1 MNVNYLNDSDLDFLQ
16 HCSEEQLANFARLLT
31 HNEKGKT
38 RLSSVLMRNEL
49 FKSMEGHPE
58 RHRRNWQLIAGE
70 FQHFG
75 GDSIANKLRGHGKLY
90 RAILLD
96 VSKRLKLKADKEMST
111 FEIEQ
116 QLLEQFLRNTW
127 KKMDEEHKQEF
138 LHAVDARV
146 NELEELLPLL
156 MKDKLLAKGR
166 EEEARKL
173 LRWGQ
178 QNFTTVQILH
188 RGKKVGTERIWY
200 GDKEN
205 IALGTEQEFWMV
217 LPKAEIPHIKAK
229 YTLDGK
235 ELTAPISAHQRVGE
249 IELYDR
255 DQQVAHWP
263 LVTLESVG
271 EGSMFSRLSDYFHH
285 KA

>member
-38 RLSSVLMRNEL
+38 RLSSVLIRNEL

-58 RHRRNWQLIAGE
+58 QHRRNWQLIAGE
-70 FQHFG
+70 LQHFG
-75 GDSIANKLRGHGKLY
+75 GDSIANKLREHVKLY

-127 KKMDEEHKQEF
+127 KNMDEEHKQEF

-156 MKDKLLAKGR
+156 MKDKLLAKGVSHLLSSQLTR
-166 EEEARKL
+166 ILRTHAAMSVLGHGL
-173 LRWGQ
+173 LRGAGLGGPVGAAL
-178 QNFTTVQILH
+178 NGVKAVSGSAYRVTIPAVLQIACL
-188 RGKKVGTERIWY
+188 RR
-200 GDKEN
+200 
-205 IALGTEQEFWMV
+205 MV
-217 LPKAEIPHIKAK
+217 
-229 YTLDGK
+229 
-235 ELTAPISAHQRVGE
+235 SAT
-249 IELYDR
+249 
-255 DQQVAHWP
+255 QV
-263 LVTLESVG
+263 
-271 EGSMFSRLSDYFHH
+271 
-285 KA
+285 

>member
-58 RHRRNWQLIAGE
+58 QHRRNWQLIAGE
-70 FQHFG
+70 LQHFV

-156 MKDKLLAKGR
+156 MKDKLLAKGVSHLLSSQLTR
-166 EEEARKL
+166 ILRTHAAMSVLGHGL
-173 LRWGQ
+173 LRGAGLGGPVGAAL
-178 QNFTTVQILH
+178 NGVKAVSGIAYRVTIPAVLQIACL
-188 RGKKVGTERIWY
+188 RR
-200 GDKEN
+200 
-205 IALGTEQEFWMV
+205 MV
-217 LPKAEIPHIKAK
+217 
-229 YTLDGK
+229 
-235 ELTAPISAHQRVGE
+235 SAT
-249 IELYDR
+249 
-255 DQQVAHWP
+255 QV
-263 LVTLESVG
+263 
-271 EGSMFSRLSDYFHH
+271 
-285 KA
+285 

>member
-58 RHRRNWQLIAGE
+58 QHRRNWQLIAGE
-70 FQHFG
+70 LQHFG
-75 GDSIANKLRGHGKLY
+75 DDSIANKLRGHGKLY

-156 MKDKLLAKGR
+156 MKDKLLAKGVSHLLSSQLTR
-166 EEEARKL
+166 ILRTHAAMSVLGHGL
-173 LRWGQ
+173 LRGAGLGGPVGAAL
-178 QNFTTVQILH
+178 NGVKAVSGSAYRVTIPAVLQIACL
-188 RGKKVGTERIWY
+188 RR
-200 GDKEN
+200 
-205 IALGTEQEFWMV
+205 MV
-217 LPKAEIPHIKAK
+217 
-229 YTLDGK
+229 
-235 ELTAPISAHQRVGE
+235 SAT
-249 IELYDR
+249 
-255 DQQVAHWP
+255 QV
-263 LVTLESVG
+263 
-271 EGSMFSRLSDYFHH
+271 
-285 KA
+285 

>member
-58 RHRRNWQLIAGE
+58 QHRRNWQLIAGE
-70 FQHFG
+70 LQHFG
-75 GDSIANKLRGHGKLY
+75 GDSIANKLRGHSKLY

-127 KKMDEEHKQEF
+127 KNMDEEHKQEF
-138 LHAVDARV
+138 LHAIDARV

-156 MKDKLLAKGR
+156 MKDKLLAKGVSHLLSSQLTR
-166 EEEARKL
+166 ILRTHAAMSVLGHGL
-173 LRWGQ
+173 LRGAGLGGPVGAAL
-178 QNFTTVQILH
+178 NGVKAVSGSAYRVTIPAVLQITCL
-188 RGKKVGTERIWY
+188 RR
-200 GDKEN
+200 
-205 IALGTEQEFWMV
+205 MV
-217 LPKAEIPHIKAK
+217 
-229 YTLDGK
+229 
-235 ELTAPISAHQRVGE
+235 SAT
-249 IELYDR
+249 
-255 DQQVAHWP
+255 QV
-263 LVTLESVG
+263 
-271 EGSMFSRLSDYFHH
+271 
-285 KA
+285 

>member
-58 RHRRNWQLIAGE
+58 QHRRNWQLIAGE
-70 FQHFG
+70 LQHFG
-75 GDSIANKLRGHGKLY
+75 GDSITNKLRGHGKLY

-127 KKMDEEHKQEF
+127 KNMDEEHKQEF
-138 LHAVDARV
+138 LHAIDARV

-156 MKDKLLAKGR
+156 MKDKLLAKGVSHLLSSQLTR
-166 EEEARKL
+166 ILRTHAAMSVLGHGL
-173 LRWGQ
+173 LRGAGLGGPVGAAL
-178 QNFTTVQILH
+178 NGVKAVSGSAYRVTIPAVLQIACL
-188 RGKKVGTERIWY
+188 RR
-200 GDKEN
+200 
-205 IALGTEQEFWMV
+205 MV
-217 LPKAEIPHIKAK
+217 
-229 YTLDGK
+229 
-235 ELTAPISAHQRVGE
+235 SAT
-249 IELYDR
+249 
-255 DQQVAHWP
+255 QV
-263 LVTLESVG
+263 
-271 EGSMFSRLSDYFHH
+271 
-285 KA
+285 

>member
-58 RHRRNWQLIAGE
+58 QHRRNWQLIAGE
-70 FQHFG
+70 LQHFG
-75 GDSIANKLRGHGKLY
+75 GDSISNKLRGHGKLY

-116 QLLEQFLRNTW
+116 QLLEQFLRNTC
-127 KKMDEEHKQEF
+127 KNMDEEHKQEF

-156 MKDKLLAKGR
+156 MKDKLLAKGVSHLLSSQLTR
-166 EEEARKL
+166 ILRTHAAMSVLGHGL
-173 LRWGQ
+173 LRGAGLGGPVGAAL
-178 QNFTTVQILH
+178 NGVKAVSGSAYRVTIPAVLQIACL
-188 RGKKVGTERIWY
+188 RR
-200 GDKEN
+200 
-205 IALGTEQEFWMV
+205 MV
-217 LPKAEIPHIKAK
+217 
-229 YTLDGK
+229 
-235 ELTAPISAHQRVGE
+235 SAT
-249 IELYDR
+249 
-255 DQQVAHWP
+255 QV
-263 LVTLESVG
+263 
-271 EGSMFSRLSDYFHH
+271 
-285 KA
+285 

>member
-31 HNEKGKT
+31 HNEKGKP

-58 RHRRNWQLIAGE
+58 QHRRNWQLIAGE
-70 FQHFG
+70 LQHFG
-75 GDSIANKLRGHGKLY
+75 GDSIANKLRGHSKLY

-127 KKMDEEHKQEF
+127 KNMDEEHKQEF
-138 LHAVDARV
+138 LHAIDARV

-156 MKDKLLAKGR
+156 MKDKLLAKGVSHLLSSQLTR
-166 EEEARKL
+166 ILRTHAAMSVLGHGL
-173 LRWGQ
+173 LRGAGLGGPVGAAL
-178 QNFTTVQILH
+178 NGVKAVSGSAYRVTIPAVLQIACL
-188 RGKKVGTERIWY
+188 RR
-200 GDKEN
+200 
-205 IALGTEQEFWMV
+205 MV
-217 LPKAEIPHIKAK
+217 
-229 YTLDGK
+229 
-235 ELTAPISAHQRVGE
+235 SAT
-249 IELYDR
+249 
-255 DQQVAHWP
+255 QV
-263 LVTLESVG
+263 
-271 EGSMFSRLSDYFHH
+271 
-285 KA
+285 

>member
-38 RLSSVLMRNEL
+38 RLSSVMMRNEL

-58 RHRRNWQLIAGE
+58 QHRRNWQLIAGE
-70 FQHFG
+70 LQQFV
-75 GDSIANKLRGHGKLY
+75 GDTIANKLRGHGKLY

-156 MKDKLLAKGR
+156 MKDKLLAKGVSHLLSSQLTR
-166 EEEARKL
+166 ILRTHAAMSVLGHGL
-173 LRWGQ
+173 LRGAGLGGPVGAAL
-178 QNFTTVQILH
+178 NGVKAVSGSAYRVTIPAVLQIACL
-188 RGKKVGTERIWY
+188 RR
-200 GDKEN
+200 
-205 IALGTEQEFWMV
+205 MV
-217 LPKAEIPHIKAK
+217 
-229 YTLDGK
+229 
-235 ELTAPISAHQRVGE
+235 SAT
-249 IELYDR
+249 
-255 DQQVAHWP
+255 QV
-263 LVTLESVG
+263 
-271 EGSMFSRLSDYFHH
+271 
-285 KA
+285 

>member
-58 RHRRNWQLIAGE
+58 QHRRNWQLIAGE
-70 FQHFG
+70 LQHFV

-156 MKDKLLAKGR
+156 MKDKLLAKGVSHLLSSQLTR
-166 EEEARKL
+166 ILRTHAAMSVLGHGL
-173 LRWGQ
+173 LRGAGLGGPVGAAL
-178 QNFTTVQILH
+178 NGVKAVSGSAYRVTIPAVLQIACL
-188 RGKKVGTERIWY
+188 RR
-200 GDKEN
+200 
-205 IALGTEQEFWMV
+205 MV
-217 LPKAEIPHIKAK
+217 
-229 YTLDGK
+229 
-235 ELTAPISAHQRVGE
+235 SAT
-249 IELYDR
+249 
-255 DQQVAHWP
+255 QV
-263 LVTLESVG
+263 
-271 EGSMFSRLSDYFHH
+271 
-285 KA
+285 

>member
-1 MNVNYLNDSDLDFLQ
+1 MNDSDLDFLQ

-58 RHRRNWQLIAGE
+58 QHRRNWQLIAGE
-70 FQHFG
+70 LQHFV

-127 KKMDEEHKQEF
+127 KNMDEEHKQEF

-156 MKDKLLAKGR
+156 MKDKLLAKGVSHLLSSQLTR
-166 EEEARKL
+166 ILRTHAAMSVLGHDL
-173 LRWGQ
+173 LRGAGLGGPVGAAL
-178 QNFTTVQILH
+178 NGVKAVSGSAYHVTIPAVLQIACL
-188 RGKKVGTERIWY
+188 RR
-200 GDKEN
+200 
-205 IALGTEQEFWMV
+205 MV
-217 LPKAEIPHIKAK
+217 
-229 YTLDGK
+229 
-235 ELTAPISAHQRVGE
+235 SAT
-249 IELYDR
+249 
-255 DQQVAHWP
+255 QV
-263 LVTLESVG
+263 
-271 EGSMFSRLSDYFHH
+271 
-285 KA
+285 

>member
-58 RHRRNWQLIAGE
+58 QHRRNWQLIAGE
-70 FQHFG
+70 LQHFV

-127 KKMDEEHKQEF
+127 KNMDEEHKQEF

-156 MKDKLLAKGR
+156 MKDKLLAKGVSHLLSSQLTR
-166 EEEARKL
+166 ILRTHAAMSLLGHGL
-173 LRWGQ
+173 LRGAGLGGPVGAAL
-178 QNFTTVQILH
+178 NGVKAVSGSAYRVTIPAVLQIACL
-188 RGKKVGTERIWY
+188 RR
-200 GDKEN
+200 
-205 IALGTEQEFWMV
+205 MV
-217 LPKAEIPHIKAK
+217 
-229 YTLDGK
+229 
-235 ELTAPISAHQRVGE
+235 SAT
-249 IELYDR
+249 
-255 DQQVAHWP
+255 QV
-263 LVTLESVG
+263 
-271 EGSMFSRLSDYFHH
+271 
-285 KA
+285 

>member
-58 RHRRNWQLIAGE
+58 QHRRNWQLIAGE
-70 FQHFG
+70 LQHFV

-156 MKDKLLAKGR
+156 MKDKLLAKGVLHLLSSQLTR
-166 EEEARKL
+166 ILRTHAAMSVLGHGL
-173 LRWGQ
+173 LRGAGLGGPVGAAL
-178 QNFTTVQILH
+178 NGVKAVSGSAYRVTIPAVLQIACL
-188 RGKKVGTERIWY
+188 RR
-200 GDKEN
+200 
-205 IALGTEQEFWMV
+205 MV
-217 LPKAEIPHIKAK
+217 
-229 YTLDGK
+229 
-235 ELTAPISAHQRVGE
+235 SAT
-249 IELYDR
+249 
-255 DQQVAHWP
+255 QV
-263 LVTLESVG
+263 
-271 EGSMFSRLSDYFHH
+271 
-285 KA
+285 

>member
-58 RHRRNWQLIAGE
+58 QHRRNWQLIAGE
-70 FQHFG
+70 LQHFV

-156 MKDKLLAKGR
+156 MKDKLLAKGVSHLLSSQLTR
-166 EEEARKL
+166 ILRTHAAMSVLGHGL
-173 LRWGQ
+173 LRGAGLGGPVGAAL
-178 QNFTTVQILH
+178 NGVKAVSGSAYRVTIPAVLQIACL
-188 RGKKVGTERIWY
+188 RRM
-200 GDKEN
+200 D
-205 IALGTEQEFWMV
+205 
-217 LPKAEIPHIKAK
+217 
-229 YTLDGK
+229 
-235 ELTAPISAHQRVGE
+235 SAT
-249 IELYDR
+249 
-255 DQQVAHWP
+255 QV
-263 LVTLESVG
+263 
-271 EGSMFSRLSDYFHH
+271 
-285 KA
+285 

>member
-58 RHRRNWQLIAGE
+58 QHRRNWQLIAGE
-70 FQHFG
+70 LQHFG
-75 GDSIANKLRGHGKLY
+75 GDSITNKLRGHGKLY

-156 MKDKLLAKGR
+156 MKDKLLAKGVSHLLSSQLTR
-166 EEEARKL
+166 ILRTHAAMSVLGHGL
-173 LRWGQ
+173 LRGAGLGGPVGAAL
-178 QNFTTVQILH
+178 NGVKAVSGSAYRVTIPAVLQIACL
-188 RGKKVGTERIWY
+188 RR
-200 GDKEN
+200 
-205 IALGTEQEFWMV
+205 MV
-217 LPKAEIPHIKAK
+217 
-229 YTLDGK
+229 
-235 ELTAPISAHQRVGE
+235 SAT
-249 IELYDR
+249 
-255 DQQVAHWP
+255 QV
-263 LVTLESVG
+263 
-271 EGSMFSRLSDYFHH
+271 
-285 KA
+285 

>member
-58 RHRRNWQLIAGE
+58 QHRRNWQLIAGE
-70 FQHFG
+70 LQHFV

-127 KKMDEEHKQEF
+127 KNMDEEHKQEF
-138 LHAVDARV
+138 LHAIDARV

-156 MKDKLLAKGR
+156 MKDKLLAKGVSHLLSSQLTR
-166 EEEARKL
+166 ILRTHAAMSVLGNGL
-173 LRWGQ
+173 LRGAGLGGPVGAAL
-178 QNFTTVQILH
+178 NGVKAVSGSAYRVTIPAVLQIACL
-188 RGKKVGTERIWY
+188 RR
-200 GDKEN
+200 
-205 IALGTEQEFWMV
+205 MV
-217 LPKAEIPHIKAK
+217 
-229 YTLDGK
+229 
-235 ELTAPISAHQRVGE
+235 SAT
-249 IELYDR
+249 
-255 DQQVAHWP
+255 QV
-263 LVTLESVG
+263 
-271 EGSMFSRLSDYFHH
+271 
-285 KA
+285 

>member
-1 MNVNYLNDSDLDFLQ
+1 MNDSDLDFLQ

-58 RHRRNWQLIAGE
+58 QHRRNWQLIAGE
-70 FQHFG
+70 LQHFV

-127 KKMDEEHKQEF
+127 KNMDEEHKQEF

-156 MKDKLLAKGR
+156 MKDKLLAKGVSHLLSSQLTR
-166 EEEARKL
+166 ILRTHAAMSVLEHDL
-173 LRWGQ
+173 LRGAGLGGPVGAAL
-178 QNFTTVQILH
+178 NGVKAVSGSAYRVTIPAVLQIACL
-188 RGKKVGTERIWY
+188 RR
-200 GDKEN
+200 
-205 IALGTEQEFWMV
+205 MV
-217 LPKAEIPHIKAK
+217 
-229 YTLDGK
+229 
-235 ELTAPISAHQRVGE
+235 SAT
-249 IELYDR
+249 
-255 DQQVAHWP
+255 QV
-263 LVTLESVG
+263 
-271 EGSMFSRLSDYFHH
+271 
-285 KA
+285 

>member
-58 RHRRNWQLIAGE
+58 QHRRNWQLIAGE
-70 FQHFG
+70 LQHFG
-75 GDSIANKLRGHGKLY
+75 GDSIANKLRGHGNLY

-156 MKDKLLAKGR
+156 MKDKLLAKGVSHLLSSQLTR
-166 EEEARKL
+166 ILRTHAAMSVLGHGL
-173 LRWGQ
+173 LRGAGLGGPVGAAL
-178 QNFTTVQILH
+178 NGVKAVSGSAYRVTIPAVLQIACL
-188 RGKKVGTERIWY
+188 RR
-200 GDKEN
+200 
-205 IALGTEQEFWMV
+205 MV
-217 LPKAEIPHIKAK
+217 
-229 YTLDGK
+229 
-235 ELTAPISAHQRVGE
+235 SAT
-249 IELYDR
+249 
-255 DQQVAHWP
+255 QV
-263 LVTLESVG
+263 
-271 EGSMFSRLSDYFHH
+271 
-285 KA
+285 

>member
-58 RHRRNWQLIAGE
+58 QHRRNWQLIAGE
-70 FQHFG
+70 LQHFG
-75 GDSIANKLRGHGKLY
+75 GDSIANKLGGHGKLY

-127 KKMDEEHKQEF
+127 KNMDEEHKQEF

-156 MKDKLLAKGR
+156 MKDKLLAKGVSHLLSSQLTR
-166 EEEARKL
+166 ILRTHAAMSVLGHGL
-173 LRWGQ
+173 LRGAGLGGPVGAAL
-178 QNFTTVQILH
+178 NGVKAVSGSAYRVTIPAVLQIACL
-188 RGKKVGTERIWY
+188 RR
-200 GDKEN
+200 
-205 IALGTEQEFWMV
+205 MV
-217 LPKAEIPHIKAK
+217 
-229 YTLDGK
+229 
-235 ELTAPISAHQRVGE
+235 SAT
-249 IELYDR
+249 
-255 DQQVAHWP
+255 QV
-263 LVTLESVG
+263 
-271 EGSMFSRLSDYFHH
+271 
-285 KA
+285 

>member
-58 RHRRNWQLIAGE
+58 QHRRNWQLIAGE
-70 FQHFG
+70 LQHFV

-116 QLLEQFLRNTW
+116 QLLEQFLRNTC
-127 KKMDEEHKQEF
+127 KNMDEEHKQEF

-156 MKDKLLAKGR
+156 MKDKLLAKGVSHLLSSQLTR
-166 EEEARKL
+166 ILRTHAAMSVLGHGL
-173 LRWGQ
+173 LRGAGLGVPVGAAL
-178 QNFTTVQILH
+178 NGVKAVSGSAYRVTIPAVLQIACL
-188 RGKKVGTERIWY
+188 RR
-200 GDKEN
+200 
-205 IALGTEQEFWMV
+205 MV
-217 LPKAEIPHIKAK
+217 
-229 YTLDGK
+229 
-235 ELTAPISAHQRVGE
+235 SAT
-249 IELYDR
+249 
-255 DQQVAHWP
+255 QV
-263 LVTLESVG
+263 
-271 EGSMFSRLSDYFHH
+271 
-285 KA
+285 

>member
-58 RHRRNWQLIAGE
+58 QHRRKWQLIAGE
-70 FQHFG
+70 LQHFG
-75 GDSIANKLRGHGKLY
+75 GDSIANKLRGHDKLY

-127 KKMDEEHKQEF
+127 KNMDEEHKQEF

-156 MKDKLLAKGR
+156 MKDKLLAKGVSHLLSSQLTR
-166 EEEARKL
+166 ILRTHAAMSVLGHGL
-173 LRWGQ
+173 LRGAGLGGPVGAAL
-178 QNFTTVQILH
+178 NGVKAVSGSAYRVTIPAVLQIACL
-188 RGKKVGTERIWY
+188 RR
-200 GDKEN
+200 
-205 IALGTEQEFWMV
+205 MV
-217 LPKAEIPHIKAK
+217 
-229 YTLDGK
+229 
-235 ELTAPISAHQRVGE
+235 SAT
-249 IELYDR
+249 
-255 DQQVAHWP
+255 QV
-263 LVTLESVG
+263 
-271 EGSMFSRLSDYFHH
+271 
-285 KA
+285 